1 MERTHRI
8 GWEGS
13 LAETTYFCNDKE
25 PHSSTDWKA
34 LFGFECTNSRSPC
47 RTQKR
52 GSSLVILAF
61 FLLWCDWVTAESHPS
76 PTEKPELNDSH
87 FHLTNYIQVG
97 TDIHDFLNIMGTK
110 VGRVALFGI
119 PAQNQLT
126 NLGSSTLEVIL
137 YCLWHS

>member
-76 PTEKPELNDSH
+76 ATEKPELNDSH

-119 PAQNQLT
+119 SAQNQLT